1 MPVHPE
7 GGDEGGFEP
16 TIGEE
21 LRLAQFLKGLDQANE
36 DELRTIAKQMAQQI
50 LVVYPSAMRW
60 LAREAA
66 RNLSGQFWSEQH
78 SRDLLRAVS
87 GGKEVDNTPDQAF

>member
-21 LRLAQFLKGLDQANE
+21 LRLAEFLKGLDKANE

-66 RNLSGQFWSEQH
+66 RNLSGQFWGEQQSH
-78 SRDLLRAVS
+78 DLLIALS
-87 GGKEVDNTPDQAF
+87 GGKGVDDKARQAE